1 MPDIND
7 LRASLSAA
15 NTAMAK
21 LQVAKSI
28 LDLRTAPKPAPAK
41 RITKKA
47 ANEAW
52 DSLSFAVDSLSGAFD
67 TELLRQDA
75 PGYLGPRMQV
85 LRDMVA
91 AGWPV
96 GTVTPDGLLE
106 RAQAVID
113 RWTRLKSEGMTKDM
127 GRGEAWTYLVNDKGV
142 PKDKVDA
149 ILEFPTGTTMS
160 GQTPQPRYTM
170 EYLNAKADQAFD
182 DKVARDELIYGFEE
196 RMMKLIRNDD
206 DDGAAALII
215 EANAAGRD
223 VLVKTL
229 NALFMHHL
237 PMYGRLFDGGDDRGI
252 GRVMPLEKAV
262 DLVTSG
268 KFAKGNSAD
277 PLVDAGFK
285 KVNDYTWSKSV
296 ETEPGTVKLFN
307 VRYAGTPRL
316 YRLTASVSFPGKG
329 ITGAATRD
337 IGQYQTAEEAVSAY
351 ESESSAVAPAQKDP
365 KMTRQEAI
373 RYISQADY
381 LPFPMVE
388 QARAGFPEIAAD
400 VDYLNEVDDRVVKA
414 DSAKIEAIAARY
426 EGERDMMGLISRA
439 REAVLPDVG
448 PFDPDL
454 GDPFGGSGSR
464 TWLVTNARGY
474 RKQHKS
480 DTMVG
485 AIQLGMND
493 VDYTLESSEWTAVE
507 AEGDTVPSL
516 VPPPVETPAEDVER
530 SADATFL
537 QSMITGAINLLDE
550 NLITK
555 LEPMFEKYASDD
567 AMMDM
572 LGKAAE
578 AYSAAATEAAKA
590 AMK

>member
-15 NTAMAK
+15 NTAMGK
-21 LQVAKSI
+21 LQVANAI
-28 LDLRTAPKPAPAK
+28 LALRLAPSEQYLSYEKHIRGGGGAPGMLQVIAADPRLNDGEADKLLELAKQFPFNPA
-41 RITKKA
+41 RRVTKKE
-47 ANEAW
+47 ANEAY
-52 DSLSFAVDSLSGAFD
+52 DQLSYATSSFQEHMDV
-67 TELLRQDA
+67 ELMRADVH
-75 PGYLGPRMQV
+75 GRMDPLIAKV
-85 LRDMVA
+85 KELMA
-91 AGWPV
+91 LGWPAGMV
-96 GTVTPDGLLE
+96 NPEGGLLDK
-106 RAQAVID
+106 AQAILD
-113 RWTRLKSEGMTKDM
+113 RYKALKENGMTGEV
-127 GRGEAWTYLVNDKGV
+127 GRGEAEQYLRTVKMLAPDRVAEILANPTSVQQSPSFMGRS
-142 PKDKVDA
+142 A
-149 ILEFPTGTTMS
+149 IDI
-160 GQTPQPRYTM
+160 PRYTM
-170 EYLNAKADQAFD
+170 DYLNAEADKALQEPAA
-182 DKVARDELIYGFEE
+182 VERD
-196 RMMKLIRNDD
+196 
-206 DDGAAALII
+206 
-215 EANAAGRD
+215 
-223 VLVKTL
+223 
-229 NALFMHHL
+229 
-237 PMYGRLFDGGDDRGI
+237 
-252 GRVMPLEKAV
+252 
-262 DLVTSG
+262 
-268 KFAKGNSAD
+268 D
-277 PLVDAGFK
+277 PLVLAGFK

-474 RKQHKS
+474 RKQHKA